1 MKHGR
6 GRKVAWLLLG
16 VVVLVAAAAAWT
28 RRAPPTRP
36 APVGAATRSGLM
48 DSSAHV
54 AATLTPDGHG
64 GGTVQLRIDPD
75 WHVNANP
82 ASLEQLIATTVLV
95 EESGALHAAKAS
107 YPPGRD
113 SGIMVNGTDIRV
125 YDDGTAI
132 KLQRLPAAH
141 KDQMRVRV
149 QSCNTEGVCLAPA
162 TLPITKVGSGIDTH
176 QRPGLQ

>member
-1 MKHGR
+1 
-6 GRKVAWLLLG
+6 
-16 VVVLVAAAAAWT
+16 
-28 RRAPPTRP
+28 
-36 APVGAATRSGLM
+36 M

-54 AATLTPDGHG
+54 AATLTPDGHS
-64 GGTVQLRIDPD
+64 GGTVRLRIDPD

-113 SGIMVNGTDIRV
+113 SGIMVNGADIRV

-132 KLQRLPAAH
+132 KLQSLPAAH
-141 KDQMRVRV
+141 EDQMRVRV

-176 QRPGLQ
+176 QRLGLQ